1 MTAPMLNG
9 TQQRKSL
16 SQQLD
21 RLDSILDGLAD
32 SLNGAVADAVRDAV
46 GQAVNT
52 AVQEAVRQVL
62 AQPELVRRLAPP
74 LAEAPTHMAVQ
85 PGAAPKPSL
94 VRRFWQKTVTMVRC
108 GACCVRVIA
117 ASAAIAVGIRTT
129 RLAAPIRATLRIL
142 KHNPRLACWALS
154 VGVASGLASYW
165 AGPWA
170 AAMIS
175 GLITA
180 ALTAIA
186 RLLAPLTG
194 LLQTEKQT
202 A

>member
-1 MTAPMLNG
+1 MTATMMNG
-9 TQQRKSL
+9 PQRKSL

-21 RLDSILDGLAD
+21 RLDSILDGLAE

-74 LAEAPTHMAVQ
+74 PAEAPMVMAV
-85 PGAAPKPSL
+85 PPDAKTSL
-94 VRRFWQKTVTMVRC
+94 VRRLWKKTVTMVRC

-117 ASAAIAVGIRTT
+117 GSAAMAVGLRTQQ
-129 RLAAPIRATLRIL
+129 LAAPVRATLRVF
-142 KHNPRLACWALS
+142 KYNPRLTCWALS
-154 VGVASGLASYW
+154 VGLASGLASYW

-186 RLLAPLTG
+186 RLLAPLAG

>member
-1 MTAPMLNG
+1 MTAPMMNG
-9 TQQRKSL
+9 TQRKSL

-21 RLDSILDGLAD
+21 RLDSILDGLAE

-46 GQAVNT
+46 GQAVSV

-74 LAEAPTHMAVQ
+74 PAEAPTVMAMQ
-85 PGAAPKPSL
+85 PSGAPKTSL

-108 GACCVRVIA
+108 CACCVRIIA
-117 ASAAIAVGIRTT
+117 GSAVVAMSIRTQ
-129 RLAAPIRATLRIL
+129 RLTAPVRATLRVL
-142 KHNPRLACWALS
+142 KYNPRLACWALS
-154 VGVASGLASYW
+154 VGLASGLASYW

-186 RLLAPLTG
+186 RLLAPLSG
-194 LLQTEKQT
+194 LLPTEKQT